1 MPLKALILVFVCIL
15 ITSFYFPVI
24 PDDIHICGACR
35 KQFSDVEEFVLH
47 KKHGCP
53 VLLSLQTG
61 NQLQTGS
68 QSQSGVTQST
78 VRSPSLPA
86 GNQVIQNGTQ
96 SLVTQSTVSTD
107 SLSVGHQLTQ
117 SGPDH
122 LTIPQ
127 PGEHT
132 QGSYSN
138 QLSLETRQD
147 VGVEDQY
154 QVPQVSST
162 GEVGAYNHVTG
173 NGLQTNQNGEYV
185 SAVL

>member
-1 MPLKALILVFVCIL
+1 M
-15 ITSFYFPVI
+15 
-24 PDDIHICGACR
+24 
-35 KQFSDVEEFVLH
+35 
-47 KKHGCP
+47 
-53 VLLSLQTG
+53 
-61 NQLQTGS
+61 
-68 QSQSGVTQST
+68 
-78 VRSPSLPA
+78 RSPSLPP

-107 SLSVGHQLTQ
+107 SLSVGNQLTQ

-127 PGEHT
+127 PVEHT
-132 QGSYSN
+132 QGPY
-138 QLSLETRQD
+138 QLSLESRQD